1 MAMGH
6 LTPSITGSD
15 RCKQGIF
22 GKSDGE
28 LMGCSGQVM
37 GYGDSTKNGRFVEDN
52 FKNTRTE
59 TVRTPLMPRDRPA
72 FIGCQPSQLF
82 TQLWSIEILRQAAD
96 STEVGSKL
104 EAQRT
109 F

>member
-28 LMGCSGQVM
+28 LMGCFGQVM
-37 GYGDSTKNGRFVEDN
+37 GYGDSTKKGRFVEDN
-52 FKNTRTE
+52 FKNTRKE

-82 TQLWSIEILRQAAD
+82 TQ
-96 STEVGSKL
+96 
-104 EAQRT
+104 